1 MRNNNFDILRLLCA
15 LLVIVSH
22 SYALLNL
29 HGDEPLR
36 QITHMIILSDIGLC
50 GFFTISGYLILNSL
64 LNSTSIVFY
73 LAKRFLRIFPG
84 LLVCLI
90 VVVGVCSL
98 FYDGQTGYW
107 LQKQTY
113 SFLYNNLGLY
123 TIQYEI
129 PDVFANNPFDTV
141 NGSLWTLA
149 YEFTLY
155 LCIIGLFFIRKHRVL
170 LTILTAIALVLC
182 LIKNTYFANNFS
194 NTVYFGL
201 SVNSF
206 ALFAQYFAIGML
218 MQLRNYWQTNKERW
232 IIVSVC
238 LVLALVG
245 IYISSSHLSIYLKPI
260 LMLCFSVL
268 FILLGEMYWKCVSDA
283 IKHVGDMSYG
293 VYIYSFPLQQMLIAW
308 LPNINPI
315 QLMCLTIVSVLPIS
329 YVSWRYIEKPALSLK
344 RYLQ

>member
-64 LNSTSIVFY
+64 LNSTSIVSY

-129 PDVFANNPFDTV
+129 PDVFANNPFDIV

-149 YEFTLY
+149 HEFTLY

-315 QLMCLTIVSVLPIS
+315 QLMCLTIVSVLPIA

>member
-29 HGDEPLR
+29 HADEPL
-36 QITHMIILSDIGLC
+36 QKMTHMMILSDIGLC
-50 GFFTISGYLILNSL
+50 GFFTISGYLISNSL
-64 LNSTSIVFY
+64 LNSKSIVSY

-90 VVVGVCSL
+90 VVIAVCSL

-129 PDVFANNPFDTV
+129 PNVFANNPFDTI

-155 LCIIGLFFIRKHRVL
+155 VCIIGLFFIRERRVL
-170 LTILTAIALVLC
+170 MIILTIFALVLC
-182 LIKNTYFANNFS
+182 LIKNVFFADKFS
-194 NTVYFGL
+194 NTLFFGL
-201 SVNSF
+201 TVSYF
-206 ALFAQYFAIGML
+206 ACFAQYFAVGML
-218 MQLRNYWQTNKERW
+218 LHMRNYWRTDKEKW
-232 IIVSVC
+232 IVISSC
-238 LVLALVG
+238 VLLSIVG
-245 IYISSSHLSIYLKPI
+245 ICLSSYQFICLKPI
-260 LMLCFSVL
+260 VMLCVSVL
-268 FILLGEMYWKCVSDA
+268 FILLGEMYWECVSVG
-283 IKHVGDMSYG
+283 IKRIGDMSYG
-293 VYIYSFPLQQMLIAW
+293 IYIYSFPLQQMLIAM
-308 LPNINPI
+308 LPNISPL
-315 QLMCLTIVSVLPIS
+315 QLTYLTIVVVLPIS
-329 YVSWRYIEKPALSLK
+329 YLSWRYIEKPTLS
-344 RYLQ
+344 